1 MEMELLIYSP
11 KKIPNLSSALIQ
23 VKLYSMITLH
33 LLLREEDL
41 PDTQTRFL
49 MISQNQIH
57 FLEPVIAAVEIIDDS
72 QVRNGFNYQIV
83 FEDTGLTDITA
94 NWSLLDLQTPD
105 TVFVPLA
112 NQTYIVNP
120 NDSIPLPAGTDTV
133 IVNGSKVAV
142 TGQVLL

>member
-1 MEMELLIYSP
+1 M
-11 KKIPNLSSALIQ
+11 NL
-23 VKLYSMITLH
+23 
-33 LLLREEDL
+33 
-41 PDTQTRFL
+41 RFR
-49 MISQNQIH
+49 
-57 FLEPVIAAVEIIDDS
+57 D
-72 QVRNGFNYQIV
+72 GFNYQIV
-83 FEDTGLTDITA
+83 FEDTGLTDVTS

-142 TGQVLL
+142 TGQAYYKADYQVLIENSELFAGETPVRHGFRMQLYNDEIQIDTAYACKYSI